1 VTQFLKPKNIR
12 PEEIDRHSFEMYEE
26 GVLNEGDVRKRS
38 RLFKE
43 AGLLHMTR
51 KGVGA

>member
-1 VTQFLKPKNIR
+1 VQSVTRFLKPKNIR
-12 PEEIDRHSFEMYEE
+12 PEETDRHSFEVYEE
-26 GVLNEGDVRKRS
+26 GVLNEAKRS

-43 AGLLHMTR
+43 AGLMRMSR